1 MTERL
6 AAALSI
12 VALAS
17 TASLAPDAPAAETGG
32 PLFEQ
37 HTFSTGLRAPQTVLA
52 GRFAGARTEQIAV
65 AHVAA
70 DGSRQLRLFGFDGA
84 AWRQTR
90 AATLRPA
97 AAFVDVLRLGD
108 RDRLILYGNGAV
120 TWFDPNAGTERPL
133 ANLPG
138 SYKRDPDHLPAVD
151 VTRDVDLDGRED
163 LVLPDLDGFA
173 VAIALP
179 DGSFAAPVKRGPP
192 EPFLDATSV
201 WEAHDYR
208 RTGITSWTVPWYQ
221 SRLHALDYDRDG
233 RGDLAF
239 WNQGRFDLYR
249 QTAPGTFAAEPESFD
264 VRVPFDS
271 DGLYSFLFAYPEE
284 SRASLLLGFKRKATR
299 TVLHSFGEANA
310 ADAPRATRCR
320 VTACYSDL
328 SGDGV
333 ADLVTMAMAGRS
345 VLGQSTR
352 YAVHL
357 GTVDGRTGGIRFA
370 STPDAVIAST
380 GMQSVQPTDL
390 DGDGAMEIMAH
401 TVDFRLRKLLRSLL
415 PGGMAT
421 HIDFYQL
428 ANGAYPAQ
436 PNARFKLRARLTSRF
451 TPPVL
456 LGDVNGDGRKDLL
469 LGRNPRT
476 LDVYPGA
483 PGPRLFA
490 AEAQT
495 VPVKLPNSPDRV
507 TLADLNQD
515 GRQDVLLHHGGDD
528 GPHRI
533 TTLIA
538 R

>member
-1 MTERL
+1 MTKRL

-12 VALAS
+12 AALAS
-17 TASLAPDAPAAETGG
+17 AASLAHGAPAAETGG
-32 PLFEQ
+32 PLFDR
-37 HTFSTGLRAPQTVLA
+37 HTFSTGLPAPQTVLA

-70 DGSRQLRLFGFDGA
+70 NGSRQLRLFGFDGA
-84 AWRQTR
+84 VWRQTH
-90 AATLRPA
+90 AAAVRRD

-108 RDRLILYGNGAV
+108 QDRLILYGNGAV
-120 TWFDPNAGTERPL
+120 TWFDPSAGTERPL
-133 ANLPG
+133 AKLPG
-138 SYKRDPDHLPAVD
+138 SYKRDPEHLPAVD
-151 VTRDVDLDGRED
+151 VTRDVNLDGRED

-239 WNQGRFDLYR
+239 WNGGRFDLYR
-249 QTAPGTFAAEPESFD
+249 QIAPGAFAAESETFD
-264 VRVPFDS
+264 VSVPFDS

-352 YAVHL
+352 YAVHF
-357 GTVDGRTGGIRFA
+357 GTRAPAGGIRFA
-370 STPDAVIAST
+370 PTPDAVIASK

-421 HIDFYQL
+421 YIDFYQL

-469 LGRNPRT
+469 LGRKPRI
-476 LDVYPGA
+476 LDVYMGA
-483 PGPRLFA
+483 PGPKLFA

-495 VPVKLPNSPDRV
+495 VRVELPDSPEHV
-507 TLADLNQD
+507 TLADLNRD
-515 GRQDVLLHHGGDD
+515 GCQDVLLHHGGD
-528 GPHRI
+528 GALQV

>member
-1 MTERL
+1 MTKRL
-6 AAALSI
+6 AAVLSI
-12 VALAS
+12 AAAFSAAS
-17 TASLAPDAPAAETGG
+17 PANGAAAEAAG

-37 HTFSTGLRAPQTVLA
+37 HTFSTGLPAPQTVLA
-52 GRFAGARTEQIAV
+52 GRFAGTSASQIAV

-70 DGSRQLRLFGFDGA
+70 DGSRQLRLFGFNGG
-84 AWRQTR
+84 AWRQTH
-90 AATLRPA
+90 AATVQRET
-97 AAFVDVLRLGD
+97 AFVDVLRLGD
-108 RDRLILYGNGAV
+108 HDRLILYGNGAV
-120 TWFDPNAGTERPL
+120 TWFDPSAGTERPL
-133 ANLPG
+133 ATLPG
-138 SYKRDPDHLPAVD
+138 SHKRDAEHLPAVD
-151 VTRDVDLDGRED
+151 ITRDVDLDGRED

-179 DGSFAAPVKRGPP
+179 DSSFAAAAKRGPP

-239 WNQGRFDLYR
+239 WNEGRFDLYR
-249 QTAPGTFAAEPESFD
+249 QTAPGTFAAEPETFD
-264 VRVPFDS
+264 VGVPFDS
-271 DGLYSFLFAYPEE
+271 DGLYSFLFAYQEE
-284 SRASLLLGFKRKATR
+284 SRASLLLGLKRKATR

-333 ADLVTMAMAGRS
+333 ADLVTMSMAGRT
-345 VLGQSTR
+345 VLSQSTR
-352 YAVHL
+352 YAVHF
-357 GTVDGRTGGIRFA
+357 GTVDALAGGIRFA
-370 STPDAVIAST
+370 RTPDAVIASK

-421 HIDFYQL
+421 YIDFYQL
-428 ANGAYPAQ
+428 ANGTYPAQ

-476 LDVYPGA
+476 LDVYAGA
-483 PGPRLFA
+483 PGPELFA

-495 VPVKLPNSPDRV
+495 VRVELPDSPERV

-515 GRQDVLLHHGGDD
+515 GRQDMLLHHGGD
-528 GPHRI
+528 GPLQV